1 MLDSKAFSIVIS
13 ASENGGIEKSRI
25 SLISKCYDKFI
36 TSIRDSLNT
45 DCNASKAISDSLRK
59 VILDI
64 PTLEAN
70 G

>member
-1 MLDSKAFSIVIS
+1 M
-13 ASENGGIEKSRI
+13 
-25 SLISKCYDKFI
+25 ISKCYDKFI

-64 PTLEAN
+64 PNLEAN